1 MRPLSGPGRPGR
13 PPVGGL
19 RAIGTSTGICLIA
32 IGAILRFA
40 VAAVSP
46 LGLNL
51 HAVGVVLILVGVLG
65 LLLWPLARGRPAPG
79 TQEPGTQEPGTQEPG
94 TQEPGTQE
102 PGTQEPGTQEPGT
115 REPGMRAPGML
126 PPDPLLRRLRPG
138 YRKRRLA
145 QIRRAVAADVAE
157 MQDDGRFVSPDAPA
171 HLEDDL

>member
-102 PGTQEPGTQEPGT
+102 PG
-115 REPGMRAPGML
+115 MRAPGML

>member
-1 MRPLSGPGRPGR
+1 
-13 PPVGGL
+13 VGGL

-102 PGTQEPGTQEPGT
+102 PG
-115 REPGMRAPGML
+115 MRAPGML

>member
-94 TQEPGTQE
+94 TQEPG
-102 PGTQEPGTQEPGT
+102 
-115 REPGMRAPGML
+115 MRAPGML